1 MCKDPSFSASSRLN
15 RRQFLHGA
23 GALLATTLLRRRLN
37 AMSPEPRTY
46 PLEVFPPEHRRMKDP
61 ETGVDLLFVTTHPAG
76 NFSLYF
82 HDRSFLA
89 DESLLLFTSG
99 RERGG
104 LMGYLFVTGELVR
117 LTTPEGDIGG
127 AVAAK
132 SRNSVFALRGKQV
145 LELAL
150 KVEPSTDPLK
160 SPSQAFATERVICTL
175 PDHMSPATAL
185 NENADGSLLSLGVNF
200 KEGGMGIITIGVRT
214 GEVREVCRVE
224 SFSSHVLWSPAT
236 PHLLSFAGRRER
248 LMLVDIRDG
257 KPRAIYHQA
266 PGELVTHEHW
276 WVKDQMLFCGGHRD
290 GESHVKV
297 IDVATGVVRIIG
309 AGAWWEGGT
318 PAEYAKV
325 NWWYT
330 AGDENGKWVVAGNW
344 HGVIALFNGKTTRMH
359 TLTTGHRI
367 YGTGA
372 GPVPSW
378 DRRSKRVVFTSYKL
392 GNPNVCVAMIPEE
405 W

>member
-1 MCKDPSFSASSRLN
+1 MHEKTPFPSRLN
-15 RRQFLHGA
+15 RRQFLRGA
-23 GALLATTLLRRRLN
+23 RALVTTTLWNTRLN
-37 AMSPEPRTY
+37 AMPPKTRTY
-46 PLEVFPPEHRRMKDP
+46 PLEVFPPEHRRMKDT
-61 ETGVDLLFVTTHPAG
+61 ETGVDLLFITTHPARDV
-76 NFSLYF
+76 NLYF
-82 HDRSFLA
+82 HERSFLA
-89 DESLLLFTSG
+89 DESMLLFTSE

-104 LMGYLFVTGELVR
+104 VMGYLFATGELVR
-117 LTTPEGDIGG
+117 LTTLGGDVGG
-127 AVAAK
+127 AIAAK
-132 SRNSVFALRGKQV
+132 SRNSVFVLRGKQV
-145 LELAL
+145 LQLAL
-150 KVEPSTDPLK
+150 KIAPSTDPLQ
-160 SPSQAFATERVICTL
+160 SPSQVFATERVICTL
-175 PDHMSPATAL
+175 PEHLSPATAL
-185 NENADGSLLSLGVNF
+185 NENANGSLLSLGVNF
-200 KEGGMGIITIGVRT
+200 QEGGMGIITIDVQT
-214 GEVREVCRVE
+214 GEVHEVCRVE
-224 SFSSHVLWSPAT
+224 FFSSHVLWSRMS

-248 LMLVDIRDG
+248 LMVVDIRDG
-257 KPRAIYHQA
+257 KPRAIYHQS

-276 WVKDQMLFCGGHRD
+276 WVNDQILFCGGHRD

-344 HGVIALFNGKTTRMH
+344 HGIIALFDGKTTRMH
-359 TLTTGHRI
+359 VLTTGHRT

-378 DRRSKRVVFTSYKL
+378 DRRSKRVVFTSHKL
-392 GNPNVCVAMIPEE
+392 GNPNVCVATIPEE